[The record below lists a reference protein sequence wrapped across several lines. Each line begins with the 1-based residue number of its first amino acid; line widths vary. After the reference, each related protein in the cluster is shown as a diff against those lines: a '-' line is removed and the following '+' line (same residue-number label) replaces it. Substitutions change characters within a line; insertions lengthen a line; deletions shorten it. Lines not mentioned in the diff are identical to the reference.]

1 MYQPHMY
8 HDTLYGTIDMV
19 SHDNRPKTFLGRLSQ
34 ASRAVRTCFDAE
46 LKDLDLTL
54 ARGRLMLHLIRAV
67 TQSELSEV
75 LEVEHP
81 TVVRLLDGLEQSGHV
96 ERQPLPGDRRAKAVV
111 LTDEGRA
118 VGQRVLRMTDTMS
131 DILLEGVDP
140 ADLAVTERV
149 LQTLSDNLSRFAAAR
164 ADQTPTS

>member
-1 MYQPHMY
+1 
-8 HDTLYGTIDMV
+8 MV
-19 SHDNRPKTFLGRLSQ
+19 NHDNRPKTFLGQLSQ
-34 ASRAVRTCFDAE
+34 ASRAMRTCFDAE
-46 LKDLDLTL
+46 LKQLDLTL
-54 ARGRLMLHLIRAV
+54 ARGRLMLHLMRAGHTV
-67 TQSELSEV
+67 TQAELSDV

-111 LTDEGRA
+111 LTDDGRLI
-118 VGQRVLRMTDTMS
+118 GERVLRMTDTLS
-131 DILLEGVDP
+131 NTLLEGVDP

-149 LQTLSDNLSRFAAAR
+149 LQTLSDNLSRFAASR